1 MKTLDTVIIY
11 SPIVILWW
19 IALWNI
25 FEHII
30 NLISN
35 KNDSVKMNI
44 YYIIILLVLVIL
56 YNIPD
61 SLEHF

>member
-1 MKTLDTVIIY
+1 MKTLDTLLLY

-19 IALWNI
+19 VALWNI
-25 FEHII
+25 FEHIV
-30 NLISN
+30 NLLSN
-35 KNDSVKMNI
+35 KNEFIKMAI
-44 YYIIILLVLVIL
+44 YYSIALFVLLLV

>member
-1 MKTLDTVIIY
+1 MKTLDTLLLY

-19 IALWNI
+19 VALWNI
-25 FEHII
+25 FEHIV
-30 NLISN
+30 NLLSN
-35 KNDSVKMNI
+35 KNDFIKMAI
-44 YYIIILLVLVIL
+44 YYSIVLFVLLIG